1 MSQATITNPL
11 EAFVRDY
18 VETAGGLWEQVE
30 PQVYDLL
37 PPPPEVDSPEAEV
50 GAHEM
55 LRICFDPEALPEH
68 PGSQFCTLGTPL
80 VDHLLHDAQTRGQF
94 ARAWISV
101 ANLQPFDLDRRVRRS
116 LQLPDG
122 VGLTLG
128 EARVTDVVINA
139 FWFAAVYDSDQKEQ
153 DLLCVA
159 IERQRGRE
167 VRHLDQLLQPDRLNQ
182 SPLHEHP
189 PAESISLI
197 DAFDAA
203 RRQALRTATATTG
216 RRLRELHGRLDR
228 QRRRIEGYY
237 DDLLAEIDEGHARAA
252 RLGRDLE
259 KHATRRQHAQQER
272 RIRLAELD
280 RAANLKVTLRITN
293 LLELHQPKLQ
303 LPGTLAQPTGAD
315 IAFPLTWD
323 PFTETL
329 EPPDCPA
336 CGHPSFDI
344 RLPPRPRPDQAA
356 WVCPACAIKPTGR

>member
-1 MSQATITNPL
+1 MSSTITNPL

-37 PPPPEVDSPEAEV
+37 PPSPSTDAPPITHE
-50 GAHEM
+50 EM

-80 VDHLLHDAQTRGQF
+80 VDHLLHGAQTRGQF
-94 ARAWISV
+94 ARAWVSV

-128 EARVTDVVINA
+128 EPRVTDVVINA

-167 VRHLDQLLQPDRLNQ
+167 VRHLDQLLQPDRLDESLMQ
-182 SPLHEHP
+182 EHP
-189 PAESISLI
+189 PVEMISLI
-197 DAFDAA
+197 DAFDGA

-216 RRLRELHGRLDR
+216 RRLRELRGRLDR

-237 DDLLAEIDEGHARAA
+237 DDLLAEIDESHARAA

-259 KHATRRQHAQQER
+259 KHATRRHHAQQER
-272 RIRLAELD
+272 RIRLTELD
-280 RAANLKVTLRITN
+280 RAATLKVQLRLTN

-303 LPGTLAQPTGAD
+303 LPAAITRPTGAD
-315 IAFPLTWD
+315 LPLPLTWD

-336 CGHPSFDI
+336 CDHPSYAI
-344 RLPPRPRPDQAA
+344 RMPSRPRPDHAAWTCPACAAKLPPRP
-356 WVCPACAIKPTGR
+356 